1 LVDEILHESK
11 INKRVYACILMDIKK
26 VKAKKKCSDPL
37 IYWAFYSCRYLINKK
52 NREKCETS

>member
-1 LVDEILHESK
+1 LHESK

-37 IYWAFYSCRYLINKK
+37 IYWAFYSYRYLINKK